1 MLAHLPNRFN
11 SLTRG
16 HIHATRK
23 SLQRR
28 ETVRFRQVCVCT
40 LARLH
45 KPPSRRLARRSRSLC
60 RCYDCRCVYAQ
71 LLHALGARVYTSV
84 IALLCLPTL
93 LHVGNPF
100 LRTALL
106 SRRTSGSQRAQRLR
120 RRRRNELRRC
130 RNSVEYRVHG
140 IEIENYTV
148 CRHERVARL
157 SARYSLRKNVC
168 FLESR
173 NRFTDLCSFNSCHEF
188 KLSCSIF
195 VKLRVRQTRNK

>member
-93 LHVGNPF
+93 LHVGNRRS
-100 LRTALL
+100 RTP
-106 SRRTSGSQRAQRLR
+106 S
-120 RRRRNELRRC
+120 
-130 RNSVEYRVHG
+130 
-140 IEIENYTV
+140 
-148 CRHERVARL
+148 
-157 SARYSLRKNVC
+157 SARPFYHAELPEASEHNDYDDDGV
-168 FLESR
+168 
-173 NRFTDLCSFNSCHEF
+173 TSCAGVATV
-188 KLSCSIF
+188 SSIAC
-195 VKLRVRQTRNK
+195 TG

>member
-1 MLAHLPNRFN
+1 MHVGAFAQAPVASSRATQPEPL
-11 SLTRG
+11 SL
-16 HIHATRK
+16 
-23 SLQRR
+23 L
-28 ETVRFRQVCVCT
+28 
-40 LARLH
+40 RL
-45 KPPSRRLARRSRSLC
+45 SLC
-60 RCYDCRCVYAQ
+60 IRTTIACTRCAC
-71 LLHALGARVYTSV
+71 
-84 IALLCLPTL
+84 I
-93 LHVGNPF
+93 HVGDRAAVSPDASARWKPSFPHPF